1 MSYGHERVQIDVTL
15 ADQKLA
21 KDCVAW
27 ILGWES
33 DGRNLSDYEWNLL
46 TAVKAG
52 FVNHRTAN
60 LVASAIPSY
69 RRHLGKLQELATL
82 PPSNHVGKVGE
93 RLTLTLKITRIFT
106 HEGDF
111 GCTFIHG
118 FRDEAGNDFVWFG
131 SSLLTSEDGSK
142 RHEAGSTVTVKG
154 TVKGHNEYKGRKQTQ
169 LTRVALYTP
178 PAPKVRKPRAKKSPA
193 PVAGEATIA

>member
-1 MSYGHERVQIDVTL
+1 MSYGHERVQIDVTI

-21 KDCVAW
+21 QDCVAW

-33 DGRNLSDYEWNLL
+33 DGRKLSDYEWNLL

-69 RRHLGKLQELATL
+69 RRYLGKLQEMASL
-82 PPSNHVGKVGE
+82 PPSSHVGKVGE

-118 FRDEAGNDFVWFG
+118 FRDEAGNDYVWFG
-131 SSLLTSEDGSK
+131 SSLLSDASGK
-142 RHEAGSTVTVKG
+142 RFEAGSTVTVKG

-178 PAPKVRKPRAKKSPA
+178 PAPKVRKPRAKKSAPA
-193 PVAGEATIA
+193 VVEGTIG